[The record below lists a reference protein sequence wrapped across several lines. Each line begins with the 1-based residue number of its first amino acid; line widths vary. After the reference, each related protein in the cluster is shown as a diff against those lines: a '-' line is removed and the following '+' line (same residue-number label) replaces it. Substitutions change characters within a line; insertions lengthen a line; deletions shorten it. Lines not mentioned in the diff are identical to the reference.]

1 MHLKLLQKVKVK
13 TKSKENCDV
22 IGNKIRDKSKK
33 ATRTLPR
40 NSLETVTNEA
50 EYIFL
55 DKQEKKKSGR
65 Y

>member
-1 MHLKLLQKVKVK
+1 MHLKLLQKGKVK
-13 TKSKENCDV
+13 IKSKETCDV

-40 NSLETVTNEA
+40 NSLETVTNEP

-55 DKQEKKKSGR
+55 DKQGRKKSGR